1 MRSTHHSFVKNI
13 LLSFVLLFVS
23 TAHATNGMFQIGFGH
38 KSKSM
43 GGTAVAQALDSLA
56 AGANPAAMVHV
67 GNRYDIGVELFV
79 PKRSTILEN
88 MAQSGAMGGAPGTS
102 GTWDSRHNTFPVPNM
117 GFNVM
122 LSDRLSFGAS
132 VIGAGMG
139 TAYSS
144 NFFDVGPSN
153 TDENPTLGIELFQ
166 MQMLPTLA
174 YKYNDTH
181 SFGVSP
187 IIAMQRFSARGLGE
201 FNDFFFSKYS
211 ANMTDRGQDWAF
223 GGGIKLGWQGRFL
236 NNKDLTLGATWNSK
250 VYMERFRKYQGLMA
264 EGGQL
269 DIPEHYA
276 IGVAYNVNKKF
287 MATVDVQRILYSEV
301 PAIGNRHPSNNCWT
315 AEDDFGQCSLA
326 SPLGEDRLGG
336 ETGLGFGW
344 QDQTIYKL
352 GFAFKANSK
361 WTYRFGL
368 NYGKSPI
375 PDDQIL
381 FNTIAPGVVEEHVTL
396 GFSYTPDKDTEI
408 NFMFMHALE
417 NRQECRANT
426 SPASLDGAG
435 NTGARI
441 AYLTANPGCRTYLT
455 APQADV
461 ANNGTRVS
469 ASVAAEMVQYSM
481 GVSYSKKFNW

>member
-1 MRSTHHSFVKNI
+1 MRFTHRSFVKNI
-13 LLSFVLLFVS
+13 LLSFVLLFATS
-23 TAHATNGMFQIGFGH
+23 AHATNGMFQIGFGH

-43 GGTAVAQALDSLA
+43 GGTAVAQSLDSLA

-79 PKRSTILEN
+79 PKRSAIFEN
-88 MAQSGAMGGAPGTS
+88 MAQSGAMAGVRAPTT

-144 NFFDVGPSN
+144 NFFDVGPEN

-174 YKYNDTH
+174 YKYDDTH

-201 FNDFFFSKYS
+201 FNDFFFSKFDQ
-211 ANMTDRGQDWAF
+211 NMTDRGQDWAF

-236 NNKDLTLGATWNSK
+236 KNKDLTLGATWNSK

-264 EGGQL
+264 EGGKL

-276 IGVAYNVNKKF
+276 IGIAYNINKKF
-287 MATVDVQRILYSEV
+287 MATMDVQKTLYSEV
-301 PAIGNRHPSNNCWT
+301 PAIGNRHPNSCWNGESDMGT
-315 AEDDFGQCSLA
+315 CTQLQ
-326 SPLGEDRLGG
+326 PTGEDRLGG
-336 ETGLGFGW
+336 ETSIGFGW
-344 QDQTIYKL
+344 RDQTVYKL

-375 PDDQIL
+375 QDDQIL
-381 FNTIAPGVVEEHVTL
+381 FNTIAPGVVEKHVTL
-396 GFSYTPDKDTEI
+396 GFTYTPDKDTEI
-408 NFMFMHALE
+408 NFMFMHAFK
-417 NRQECRANT
+417 NKQECRAN
-426 SPASLDGAG
+426 SAPELALA
-435 NTGARI
+435 ARI
-441 AYLTANPGCRTYLT
+441 AYLTANPGCETYLT
-455 APQADV
+455 AAQATIIDQES
-461 ANNGTRVS
+461 GS
-469 ASVAAEMVQYSM
+469 AAAEMVQYSM
-481 GVSYSKKFNW
+481 GVSYSKKFDF